1 MTEKLVGVFASE
13 HDASNAIQDLKDLG
27 YRADDI
33 SVVGK
38 NKADIDTIHDETGT
52 KAPEGIATGA
62 ATGGVLGGV
71 AGLLAGL
78 GALAIPGIGPILAAG
93 PIAATLTG
101 AAVGAGTGGLVGGLV
116 GLGIPEDEAKEYNT
130 HVNSGN
136 ILVMV
141 DADNNRDDQV
151 YTIFCNHH
159 SLNASDYKS
168 RRDVTNSSSDAMNVP
183 TREKREPVFYQEMA
197 TLDRPNQLDQRDR
210 LDQHDQRAL
219 DADQERTMRLR
230 EEQLDISKKAQTT
243 GEVNLRKEVV
253 ENEQTINV
261 PVSREEVVIEKKSV
275 KDDVSGE
282 PIGRD
287 ETIRIPVTEERV
299 EVNKRPVVTGEVEVH
314 KRKVEDTE
322 QVRDTLKK
330 EVAHLDRTGN
340 PTIKGDKN
348 LD

>member
-13 HDASNAIQDLKDLG
+13 QDASNAIQDLKDLG

-116 GLGIPEDEAKEYNT
+116 GLGIPEDEAKEYNS

-136 ILVMV
+136 ILVMM

-151 YTIFCNHH
+151 YTVFRNHH
-159 SLNASDYKS
+159 SLNASYYKN
-168 RRDVTNSSSDAMNVP
+168 RGGVTNSNSDAVDVP

-197 TLDRPNQLDQRDR
+197 TLDRPNR
-210 LDQHDQRAL
+210 LDQQDKRTL
-219 DADQERTMRLR
+219 DTDQERTMRLR
-230 EEQLDISKKAQTT
+230 EEQLDISKKPQSA
-243 GEVNLRKEVV
+243 GEGNLRKEVV

-261 PVSREEVVIEKKSV
+261 PVTREEVVIEKKSV

-299 EVNKRPVVTGEVEVH
+299 EVNKRPVVTGEGEVH
-314 KRKVEDTE
+314 KQKVEDTE

-330 EVAHLDRTGN
+330 EVAHLDQTGN